1 MWNHVRSQPGW
12 DPVERPALPGLQE
25 FPAKVSELASPAPAV
40 TAPGAGSRALDVD
53 RAKVAL
59 ASMLMLDGLL
69 GCAVVDSTTGLVLA
83 HESREDEQLDLE
95 LAAAACTQVL
105 RAQRVAARSMG
116 LAEPIEEV
124 LTIAGMRQ
132 QVMRTL
138 SRHPE
143 LFLFALLDKQGTNLA
158 LARFKLM
165 EVERD
170 LS

>member
-1 MWNHVRSQPGW
+1 
-12 DPVERPALPGLQE
+12 
-25 FPAKVSELASPAPAV
+25 
-40 TAPGAGSRALDVD
+40 
-53 RAKVAL
+53 
-59 ASMLMLDGLL
+59 
-69 GCAVVDSTTGLVLA
+69 
-83 HESREDEQLDLE
+83 
-95 LAAAACTQVL
+95 VL
-105 RAQRVAARSMG
+105 RAQRVAARNMG
-116 LAEPIEEV
+116 LTEPIEEV